1 MPSDG
6 STEEGS
12 DAVTDPSVIDLRD
25 PYEQLLAI
33 ARIYGPDEIKHLTRA
48 YQAIAPHG
56 GGRIVDLTALL
67 D

>member
-6 STEEGS
+6 PTEE
-12 DAVTDPSVIDLRD
+12 DAHDVSAADVIDLRD
-25 PYEQLLAI
+25 PYEQLVAI

-48 YQAIAPHG
+48 YQAIAPQG
-56 GGRIVDLTALL
+56 GGRLIDLTALL

>member
-1 MPSDG
+1 MFADSD
-6 STEEGS
+6 
-12 DAVTDPSVIDLRD
+12 VIDLRD

-33 ARIYGPDEIKHLTRA
+33 ARRYGPDEIKHLTRA
-48 YQAIAPHG
+48 YQAIAPQG